1 MLWAFL
7 LRRVAH
13 SPAVSP
19 AMSRRYIHHTP
30 AARIPPFPRSHA
42 PTGEV
47 QSLDPSDIAAAAA
60 KQKQREQDAE
70 KSDGS
75 SVTPDDEEEIVMD
88 ECKYTDD
95 ELLKTR
101 TPLLT
106 GSDVA
111 DKREEIRD
119 YFHRTFS
126 LYEKLFDV
134 LVADSTFAMQP
145 EKLRHPL
152 IFYFGQGDNDDIETN
167 TQTSPAKPLCM
178 ESRLGVCAGLTLC
191 LFVCACACQVTL
203 LCFSSTSFAWL
214 VF

>member
-1 MLWAFL
+1 
-7 LRRVAH
+7 
-13 SPAVSP
+13 
-19 AMSRRYIHHTP
+19 MSRYLDHTP

-42 PTGEV
+42 PTGDV

-60 KQKQREQDAE
+60 AKQKLQLQQQRDRDDADT
-70 KSDGS
+70 SDGS
-75 SVTPDDEEEIVMD
+75 SITPDDEEELAMQ
-88 ECKYTDD
+88 ECKYSDD

-126 LYEKLFDV
+126 LYERLFDV

-152 IFYFGQGDNDDIETN
+152 IFYFGPRTAAMRH
-167 TQTSPAKPLCM
+167 TWK
-178 ESRLGVCAGLTLC
+178 R
-191 LFVCACACQVTL
+191 
-203 LCFSSTSFAWL
+203 
-214 VF
+214 